1 MCERPGHLIT
11 AVLCLD
17 SVETLLITLCRC
29 FTAGNEIGL
38 PIVANVD
45 GEWQEV
51 TDDNINKVHDRIF
64 FDMTVVAVIDY
75 LAVRARVAS
84 RANVRGVVD
93 NKQKKVEDEDED
105 KDEEEE
111 EESSSSESTPPPKRG
126 VNKKRQKPQAR
137 AAAGKKKKP
146 SPSPSKSN
154 LTSGQIL
161 SHYKGLV
168 KTLQTEK
175 TDLQKRLA
183 LKDKEISALQKQV
196 KELDHKG
203 SSRAAEERKEKYSE
217 GL

>member
-64 FDMTVVAVIDY
+64 FDMGVVAVIDY

-105 KDEEEE
+105 EDEDEEEDKDEEEE
-111 EESSSSESTPPPKRG
+111 SSSSSSESTPPPRRRGNKNGRSLRPEPPQGRRRSLPQPPARPTSPPRISWATTRAWSRRSRPKRWTCRRG
-126 VNKKRQKPQAR
+126 WP
-137 AAAGKKKKP
+137 
-146 SPSPSKSN
+146 
-154 LTSGQIL
+154 
-161 SHYKGLV
+161 
-168 KTLQTEK
+168 
-175 TDLQKRLA
+175 
-183 LKDKEISALQKQV
+183 
-196 KELDHKG
+196 
-203 SSRAAEERKEKYSE
+203 
-217 GL
+217 